1 LGVAIVNPDMV
12 GLPHTNLKGTEVAPQ
27 I

>member
-1 LGVAIVNPDMV
+1 VAIVNPDMV
-12 GLPHTNLKGTEVAPQ
+12 GLPHTNLKGKEVAPQ